1 MAGDLL
7 AGGTIVFKD
16 NDKVIGQAEAV
27 GTAATLETDVLA
39 PGPHAVTAVY
49 ANNGALVS
57 GVHAFDVAKATTKI
71 ELVQT
76 LDTTPERAAAI
87 FLAKVTSDPGPVADS
102 GKVVFKENGAAI
114 GEPVALKDGVARLE
128 LTTLGVGTHGLTA
141 AYQGT
146 DEFTESTSNE
156 VHHTIEVKA
165 VAPPPPPPPGD
176 DNDNPAPAPAPA
188 PGAPLAAEDT
198 SDDASCATTGGRA
211 SAGAAW
217 LVGLALFAATRR
229 KRR

>member
-165 VAPPPPPPPGD
+165 VAPPAPPPPAGD
-176 DNDNPAPAPAPA
+176 DNSNAAPAPA